1 MVQKP
6 QPIGL
11 GGLGMGDCY
20 EPFFLRSAQRLFIAN
35 ESRFLPSGVM
45 PPRVF
50 PLDAAGG

>member
-1 MVQKP
+1 
-6 QPIGL
+6 
-11 GGLGMGDCY
+11 MGDCY

-50 PLDAAGG
+50 PLDAAGC